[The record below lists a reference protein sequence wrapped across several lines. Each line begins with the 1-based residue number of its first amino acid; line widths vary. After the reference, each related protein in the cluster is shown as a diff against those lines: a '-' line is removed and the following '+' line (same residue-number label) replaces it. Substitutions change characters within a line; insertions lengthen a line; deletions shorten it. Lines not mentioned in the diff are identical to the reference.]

1 MEVSFERATAPA
13 ATLLLLTTKL
23 LLLSAVLTLVL
34 KSLDPKTS
42 NLYEI
47 ELTQNFR
54 SLINVY
60 ILHYAGFY
68 IWPRMKMYAPQKINF
83 IRRKIRRTLRYTNE
97 LSYWPLNGTLILSET
112 VVHIVMH
119 IINFHSVHYLILSSI
134 LKCIKC
140 NNFNNVNN

>member
-68 IWPRMKMYAPQKINF
+68 I
-83 IRRKIRRTLRYTNE
+83 
-97 LSYWPLNGTLILSET
+97 
-112 VVHIVMH
+112 
-119 IINFHSVHYLILSSI
+119 
-134 LKCIKC
+134 
-140 NNFNNVNN
+140 